1 LAEQAIPAAI
11 GPVEFGT
18 LGGMIAVRCP
28 AELVPLVRKAGGM
41 WEPGS
46 RRWLVE
52 RRRMGPLIRHLRRAT
67 DPLFRQAGLD
77 LDA

>member
-1 LAEQAIPAAI
+1 MAELAIPAAI

-28 AELVPLVRKAGGM
+28 TELVPLVRKAGGI
-41 WEPGS
+41 WEPRS
-46 RRWLVE
+46 RHWLVK

-67 DPLFRQAGLD
+67 DPSFRQAGLD